1 MNYSVSLPLDLSA
14 SLPLD
19 LIVRVC
25 PRTENQGTSRR
36 KENGRLVKGCGK
48 RRFIQGETARP
59 LSSQDAPQGL
69 ETEKEEV
76 KK

>member
-1 MNYSVSLPLDLSA
+1 MNYSV

-36 KENGRLVKGCGK
+36 KETGRLVKGCGK

-69 ETEKEEV
+69 ETENDEA